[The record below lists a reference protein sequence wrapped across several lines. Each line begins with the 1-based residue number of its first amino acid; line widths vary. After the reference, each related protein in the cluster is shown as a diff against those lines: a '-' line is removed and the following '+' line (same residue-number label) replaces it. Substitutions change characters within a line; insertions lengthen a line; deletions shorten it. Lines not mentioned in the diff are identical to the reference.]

1 MFFVVA
7 VAVVV
12 VAPYC
17 LWCDHS
23 IVRSFVS
30 TSSVLSFQIMHIC
43 KNLAI
48 CTAVLGVSAAAVE
61 TRDDSYDYVIVGGG
75 TGGLTIA
82 ARLAED
88 KNVSVAVIEAGGFY
102 QIDNGNGRSVMT
114 NATGASTRILNLP
127 TVSFPVFAAVKA

>member
-1 MFFVVA
+1 MLATLRCAGLVLVSSPKYKSNMQISLTVLA
-7 VAVVV
+7 LPAQ
-12 VAPYC
+12 AASA
-17 LWCDHS
+17 LN
-23 IVRSFVS
+23 SFES
-30 TSSVLSFQIMHIC
+30 GDSFGIPG
-43 KNLAI
+43 KNA
-48 CTAVLGVSAAAVE
+48 
-61 TRDDSYDYVIVGGG
+61 SYDYVIVGGG